1 MEKIQS
7 LTGMMDLIEN
17 KANKANKADTANG
30 IFYTEHILKDIFE
43 TYSISE
49 IRTPALEDSSL
60 FKRSVGD
67 TSDIV
72 NKELY
77 TFMDKNDKSITLRP
91 EGTASVIR
99 SIIEKKIDNESN
111 KFWYLGPMW
120 RYERPQKGR
129 YRQFSQAGVEILGYS
144 EGIAELEIVS
154 IICSINKALGIE
166 NSILKINHLG
176 DKESKEKYCNALKNF
191 LMPLSSKLDEKD
203 IQRLNTNP
211 LRVLDSKN
219 SETQEILKDAPKI
232 NDFLTDQSL
241 DLLNLVKN
249 TFSKECNIE
258 IDHTLVRGLDY
269 YTGFVFEAV
278 SSDLGA
284 QDAYL
289 GGGRYDD
296 LCKQLGG
303 KDLPAIGMA
312 IGIER
317 LSLLTKTYKKNRT
330 LISFIIISSN
340 LESKAYKIAHNLRS
354 INSSIDIDVQLSDGS
369 LKSKLRRANKDNA
382 SYAFIIG
389 EDELKSENIIVKS
402 LNDEN
407 SEQIIMNISEIENFI
422 QNIK

>member
-1 MEKIQS
+1 MYKRQ
-7 LTGMMDLIEN
+7 LTGMMDLIE
-17 KANKANKADTANG
+17 NKANKADTANG

-77 TFMDKNDKSITLRP
+77 SFMDKNDKSITLRP

-211 LRVLDSKN
+211 LRVLDSKS

-249 TFSKECNIE
+249 TFSEECNIK

-317 LSLLTKTYKKNRT
+317 LS
-330 LISFIIISSN
+330 
-340 LESKAYKIAHNLRS
+340 
-354 INSSIDIDVQLSDGS
+354 
-369 LKSKLRRANKDNA
+369 
-382 SYAFIIG
+382 
-389 EDELKSENIIVKS
+389 
-402 LNDEN
+402 
-407 SEQIIMNISEIENFI
+407 
-422 QNIK
+422 

>member
-7 LTGMMDLIEN
+7 LTGMMDLIE
-17 KANKANKADTANG
+17 NKANKADTANG

-77 TFMDKNDKSITLRP
+77 SFMDKNDKSITLRP

-191 LMPLSSKLDEKD
+191 LLPLSSKLDEKD

-211 LRVLDSKN
+211 LRVLDSKS

-249 TFSKECNIE
+249 TFSEECNIK

-340 LESKAYKIAHNLRS
+340 LESKAYKIAHDLRS

>member
-7 LTGMMDLIEN
+7 LTGMMDLI
-17 KANKANKADTANG
+17 ANKVDKADTANR
-30 IFYTEHILKDIFE
+30 IFYAEQMLKDIFE
-43 TYSISE
+43 NYSISE
-49 IRTPALEDSSL
+49 IRTPALENSSL

-77 TFMDKNDKSITLRP
+77 SFLDKNDRSITLRP

-129 YRQFSQAGVEILGYS
+129 YRQFNQAGVEIVGYS

-176 DKESKEKYCNALKNF
+176 DKESKQDYCNALKNF
-191 LMPLSSKLDEKD
+191 LIPLSSKLDEKD
-203 IQRLNTNP
+203 TQRLNTNP

-219 SETQEILKDAPKI
+219 SETQDILKDAPKI
-232 NDFLTDQSL
+232 NDYLTDQSL
-241 DLLNLVKN
+241 NLLNLVKN
-249 TFSKECNIE
+249 TFSQECVIE
-258 IDHTLVRGLDY
+258 IDNTLVRGLDY

-278 SSDLGA
+278 SPDLGA

-317 LSLLTKTYKKNRT
+317 LSLLTKTHKKNRT

-340 LESKAYKIAHNLRS
+340 LESKAYKIAHELRS
-354 INSSIDIDVQLSDGS
+354 LNNSIDIDVQLSDGS

-382 SYAFIIG
+382 AYAFIIG
-389 EDELKSENIIVKS
+389 EDELKSGNIIVKS
-402 LNDEN
+402 LIDEN
-407 SEQIIMNISEIENFI
+407 SDQVIMSIKDIENFI

>member
-1 MEKIQS
+1 MKKIQS
-7 LTGMMDLIEN
+7 LTGMMDLIE
-17 KANKANKADTANG
+17 NKANKADTANG

-77 TFMDKNDKSITLRP
+77 SFMDKNDKSITLRP

-211 LRVLDSKN
+211 LRVLDSKS

-249 TFSKECNIE
+249 TFSEECNIK

-340 LESKAYKIAHNLRS
+340 LESKAYKIAHDLRS
-354 INSSIDIDVQLSDGS
+354 INSSINIDVQLSDGS

-389 EDELKSENIIVKS
+389 DDELKSENIIVKS

>member
-7 LTGMMDLIEN
+7 LTGMMDLI
-17 KANKANKADTANG
+17 ANKSDKADTANR
-30 IFYTEHILKDIFE
+30 IFYAEQMLRDIFE
-43 TYSISE
+43 NYSISE
-49 IRTPALEDSSL
+49 IRTPALENSSL

-77 TFMDKNDKSITLRP
+77 SFLDKNDRSITLRP

-129 YRQFSQAGVEILGYS
+129 YRQFNQAGVEILGYS

-176 DKESKEKYCNALKNF
+176 DKESKQNYCDALKDF
-191 LMPLSSKLDEKD
+191 LMPLSSNLDEKD

-219 SETQEILKDAPKI
+219 SETQEILKNAPKI

-241 DLLNLVKN
+241 NLLNLVKD
-249 TFSKECNIE
+249 TFSEECNIE

-354 INSSIDIDVQLSDGS
+354 INSSVDIDVQLSDGS

-407 SEQIIMNISEIENFI
+407 SEQVIMNISDIENFI

>member
-7 LTGMMDLIEN
+7 LTGMMDLI
-17 KANKANKADTANG
+17 ANKSDKADTANR
-30 IFYTEHILKDIFE
+30 IFYAEQMLRDIFE
-43 TYSISE
+43 NYSISE
-49 IRTPALEDSSL
+49 IRTPALENSSL

-77 TFMDKNDKSITLRP
+77 SFLDKNDRSITLRP

-129 YRQFSQAGVEILGYS
+129 YRQFNQAGVEILGYS

-176 DKESKEKYCNALKNF
+176 DKESKQNYCDALKDF
-191 LMPLSSKLDEKD
+191 LMPLSSKLNEKD

-219 SETQEILKDAPKI
+219 SETQEILKNAPKI

-241 DLLNLVKN
+241 NLLNLVKN
-249 TFSKECNIE
+249 TFSEECNIE

-354 INSSIDIDVQLSDGS
+354 INSSVDIDVQLSDGS

-407 SEQIIMNISEIENFI
+407 SEQVIMNISDIENFI

>member
-7 LTGMMDLIEN
+7 LTGMMDLI
-17 KANKANKADTANG
+17 ANKSDKADTANR
-30 IFYTEHILKDIFE
+30 IFYAEQMLRDIFE
-43 TYSISE
+43 NYSISE
-49 IRTPALEDSSL
+49 IRTPALENSSL

-77 TFMDKNDKSITLRP
+77 SFLDKNDRSITLRP

-129 YRQFSQAGVEILGYS
+129 YRQFNQAGVEILGYS

-191 LMPLSSKLDEKD
+191 LMPLSSKLDKKD

-211 LRVLDSKN
+211 LRVLDSKS

-249 TFSKECNIE
+249 TFSEECNIK

-354 INSSIDIDVQLSDGS
+354 INSSVDIDVQLSDGS

-407 SEQIIMNISEIENFI
+407 SEQVIMNISDIENFI